1 MSERPA
7 IRLAGVSKMYKV
19 FPTRRGR
26 LLDALGLSRL
36 FLRPSGQPRQFWS
49 VRDVDLT
56 LPRGARVGI
65 IGRNGAGKSTLL
77 KLITGAIA
85 PSEGEIEVNG
95 KVQALFEAG
104 TGFHPEFTGYEN
116 IRASLTY
123 QGLDASKI
131 EAAVEDISEFTELGQ
146 FLGQPI
152 KTYSMG
158 MLARLA
164 FATATAVLPDILII
178 DEVLG
183 AGDAYFL
190 SKSSERMR
198 RLVENSGATVLLVSH
213 AIEQIL
219 QYCEECIWVER
230 GRIVRRG
237 RALDVV
243 NAYQSYIYDL
253 EDRRLRAKNRRRVA
267 KLGEEPEAVGQ
278 DVFRVTLE
286 WRGEPGSKCSISELR
301 LVKDGV
307 TFLELRVG
315 DVQDSVDDH
324 QANVQISGSK
334 WSDPSRTDGAFH
346 RDLAATAAGGA
357 LGLAL
362 FRTIGAVEEGDYSVA
377 AKYRTHG
384 RGTLTLKA
392 ALNESSLVSHAEAP
406 EWTDDWGEW
415 VQPLGRLGEAPPAGA
430 QVNEPQAAPAKELFR
445 WASEGS
451 LTINQIRITAGD
463 GATKAVFRAGEA
475 LLLSFDV
482 RANRDGDF
490 NVVAGASLYRS
501 DGIFVSNLIS
511 ELVPLT
517 LTAGQSRRFTVE
529 LSPIQLGDGE
539 YVFGI
544 SIFEKEITAEARYD
558 LVTRCIEFK
567 VVGNEKVVAGTLFRH
582 PSRWQ
587 HS

>member
-1 MSERPA
+1 MSEHPA
-7 IRLAGVSKMYKV
+7 IRLSGVSKMYKV

-26 LLDALGLSRL
+26 LLDALGLSRFL
-36 FLRPSGQPRQFWS
+36 LRPSGQPRQFWS
-49 VRDVDLT
+49 VRDVDLS

-85 PSEGEIEVNG
+85 PTEGQIEVNG

-123 QGLDASKI
+123 QGLDGAKI
-131 EAAVEDISEFTELGQ
+131 DAAVEDISEFTELGE

-213 AIEQIL
+213 AVEQIL
-219 QYCEECIWVER
+219 QYCEECVWVER

-237 RALDVV
+237 RALEVV
-243 NAYQSYIYDL
+243 NAYQSFIHDL

-267 KLGEEPEAVGQ
+267 KRGEEPESVGQ
-278 DVFRVTLE
+278 DIFRFHLE
-286 WRGEPGSKCSISELR
+286 WRGEAGSKASLSELR

-307 TFLELRVG
+307 TLQELGIG
-315 DVQDSVDDH
+315 DVQDSSEDH
-324 QANVQISGSK
+324 QANVQIAGSQ
-334 WSDPSRTDGAFH
+334 WSEPARSDGAFH
-346 RDLAATAAGGA
+346 RDLVANAAGGA
-357 LGLAL
+357 TGIVV
-362 FRTIGAVEEGDYSVA
+362 FRTIGAVEEGDYGVA
-377 AKYRTHG
+377 LKYRTQG
-384 RGTLTLKA
+384 RGALVLKVTH
-392 ALNESSLVSHAEAP
+392 NDSSLVSHAEAP
-406 EWTDDWGEW
+406 EWPGDWGEW
-415 VQPLGRLGEAPPAGA
+415 VQPLGRLGEAPASGGRAPEQPSA
-430 QVNEPQAAPAKELFR
+430 QVKEMFR

-451 LTINQIRITAGD
+451 LTIAQIRISGSD
-463 GATKAVFRAGEA
+463 GGTRALFRAGEA

-482 RANRDGDF
+482 RANRDGVF

-511 ELVPLT
+511 EEVPLK
-517 LTAGQSRRFTVE
+517 LAAGEAKRFTVE

-539 YVFGI
+539 YVFSI

-558 LVTRCIEFK
+558 LVARCIEFK
-567 VVGNEKVVAGTLFRH
+567 VVGNEKVIAGTLFRH
-582 PSRWQ
+582 PSRWL
-587 HS
+587 HG